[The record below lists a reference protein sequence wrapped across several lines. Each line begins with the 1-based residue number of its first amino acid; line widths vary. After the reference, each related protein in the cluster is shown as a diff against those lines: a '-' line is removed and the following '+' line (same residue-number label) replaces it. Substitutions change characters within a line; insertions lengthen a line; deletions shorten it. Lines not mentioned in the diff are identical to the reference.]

1 MTETLRRGSLRRFS
15 LSGAVLAAWLMLGAG
30 VAHAQDTTTFL
41 DPPRDA
47 ANTYPQVVPQ
57 GRVDRDIR
65 YVDETNIDLLTGER
79 PAAPDIP
86 RTSPRLRFGGEG
98 LGTFWIVLLV
108 VALLFIFLK
117 FGAGGMLLSADPA
130 APRKPRK
137 RAKAWGLTAAD
148 QSAND
153 IMSQVRAMASR
164 REALILLLRHC
175 LLQAADETET
185 TFKRA
190 DTEREALSRLP
201 AKWRRYTE
209 LQSILYHSEL
219 VHYGGR
225 EIDDTAYET
234 ALGHGARILMEA
246 R

>member
-1 MTETLRRGSLRRFS
+1 MPKTFRRGSLRRFS
-15 LSGAVLAAWLMLGAG
+15 LFGAILAAWLMLGAG

-47 ANTYPQVVPQ
+47 ANTYPDVVPQ

-79 PAAPDIP
+79 PSVPDIP
-86 RTSPRLRFGGEG
+86 DVSPGLRFGGG
-98 LGTFWIVLLV
+98 LGTFWIVFLV

-130 APRKPRK
+130 AQRKPRK
-137 RAKAWGLTAAD
+137 RAKAWGLTAAE
-148 QSAND
+148 QSASD

-190 DTEREALSRLP
+190 DTEREALARLP

-209 LQSILYHSEL
+209 LQSILHHSEL

-225 EIDDTAYET
+225 EIDDATYET